1 MRVSELVAR
10 SGVPLATVK
19 YYLREGLLMPGEA
32 TSATQA
38 RYSDEHLDRLAL
50 IKALSNAGLAIP
62 RIRTILHLIEEPTG
76 TRFELLGDVI
86 SQLPPYLPESQDEAP
101 DEFPRAKRV
110 LEQLG
115 QIYEPGFVA
124 VAQLE
129 QALEAAESA
138 GIPMTAERLAA
149 YGEHVRGIADVDIRL
164 MPEGS
169 AADQVKYVVLGTI
182 LFEPIIAALRRLAHQ
197 DFTAQSFRSSTDH
210 SDRQDPS

>member
-38 RYSDEHLDRLAL
+38 TYGDEHLDRLAL

-62 RIRTILHLIEEPTG
+62 RIRTILRLIEKPDDS
-76 TRFELLGDVI
+76 RFELLGKVI
-86 SQLPPYLPESQDEAP
+86 AQLPPYVSDAEDGEHQDY
-101 DEFPRAKRV
+101 PRARRV

-115 QIYEPGFVA
+115 QIYDPRFVA

-129 QALEAAESA
+129 RALEAAEAA
-138 GIPMTAERLAA
+138 GIPMDDERVAA
-149 YGEHVRGIADVDIRL
+149 YGEHIRGIAETDIRM
-164 MPEGS
+164 MPTG
-169 AADQVKYVVLGTI
+169 AAAGQAQYAVLGTI
-182 LFEPIIAALRRLAHQ
+182 LYEPIIAALRRLAHQ
-197 DFTAQSFRSSTDH
+197 DLTAKLLLLKTENP
-210 SDRQDPS
+210 DRQDPP

>member
-38 RYSDEHLDRLAL
+38 TYGDEHLDRLAL

-62 RIRTILHLIEEPTG
+62 RIRAILRLIETPDDS
-76 TRFELLGDVI
+76 RFELLGQVI
-86 SQLPPYLPESQDEAP
+86 AQLPPYVSDTEDGERR
-101 DEFPRAKRV
+101 DYPRARRV

-115 QIYEPGFVA
+115 QIYDPRFVA

-129 QALEAAESA
+129 RALEAADAA
-138 GIPMTAERLAA
+138 GIPMDDERLAA
-149 YGEHVRGIADVDIRL
+149 YGTHVHGIAEADIRM
-164 MPEGS
+164 MPSGT
-169 AADQVKYVVLGTI
+169 AAGQAQYAVLGTI
-182 LFEPIIAALRRLAHQ
+182 LYEPIIAALRRLAHQ
-197 DFTAQSFRSSTDH
+197 DLTAKMFLPKTENP
-210 SDRQDPS
+210 DRQDLP